1 MSRLIVVGLVIVLM
15 AVVFFLLSKKLEKK
29 SESANSAPIPQEPQV
44 ATENHGQTSDN
55 NTDNT
60 AAVVRELLKKG
71 DFSSFP
77 SSPEELKEAN
87 EKMRKVE
94 ERKKASANPIS
105 KYIEELLYNSETL
118 EHSSIRLE
126 NSSKKLNV
134 FFEELISTYGRS
146 PELSAFI
153 EEMKAAA
160 TELSVADTT
169 IAQITAQLPQRLKAF
184 KDAFN
189 SMQKAEESMLI
200 SRARHIGRLENYLTT
215 QSFITTKL

>member
-1 MSRLIVVGLVIVLM
+1 VSRLIVVGLVIVLM